1 MKHITHKIIVIT
13 LLFTYGFSF
22 ATTGLQQKAE
32 KAYGVKNYREAIMA
46 YEAIL
51 KEGAVSYKLYYNLG
65 NAYYKNNEIGKAI
78 YSYELA
84 NKLEPNNQD
93 IKNNLRIANQK
104 TIDKIE
110 SKENFFIGAIK
121 SGLVTALSTSGWAWL
136 SIISLSAALLMAFM
150 FFVSNTIAL
159 KRMGFFLSGISFII
173 FIGSMVLGFT
183 DLNDKRVIKF
193 AIILS
198 RESKIH
204 EEPSTESASK
214 FSLHEGTRV
223 SVLEAN
229 ATWTNIKL
237 ENGNE
242 GWIKTADVGLF

>member
-1 MKHITHKIIVIT
+1 MTQMKYIFLINVM
-13 LLFTYGFSF
+13 LFAYEISF
-22 ATTGLQQKAE
+22 ATSGLQQKAE
-32 KAYGVKNYREAIMA
+32 KAYGDKNYKEAIQA

-65 NAYYKNNEIGKAI
+65 NAYYKNNEIGKSI

-84 NKLEPNNQD
+84 NKLEPNNED

-104 TIDKIE
+104 TVDKIE

-121 SGLVTALSTSGWAWL
+121 SGIVTSLSTRGWAWL
-136 SIISLSAALLMAFM
+136 TIISLSLTLALAFI
-150 FFVSNTIAL
+150 FFVANNILL
-159 KRMGFFLSGISFII
+159 KRIGFFLSGVSLVVFIV
-173 FIGSMVLGFT
+173 SMVLGFT
-183 DLNDKRVIKF
+183 ALTDKHVINF
-193 AIILS
+193 AIILN

-204 EEPSTESASK
+204 EEPTENSGSK

-229 ATWTNIKL
+229 DTWTNIKL

-242 GWIKTADVGLF
+242 GWVKTVDVGLF

>member
-1 MKHITHKIIVIT
+1 MKYITYKIIVIT
-13 LLFTYGFSF
+13 LLFAYGFSF
-22 ATTGLQQKAE
+22 AGSGLQEKAE
-32 KAYGVKNYREAIMA
+32 KAYGDKNYKEAISF
-46 YEAIL
+46 YESIL

-93 IKNNLRIANQK
+93 IKNNLRIVNQK

-121 SGLVTALSTSGWAWL
+121 SGLVTSLSTTGWAWL
-136 SIISLSAALLMAFM
+136 SIISLSLALMMAFM
-150 FFVSNTIAL
+150 FFVANKMIL
-159 KRMGFFLSGISFII
+159 KRIGFFLSGISLII

-183 DLNDKRVIKF
+183 DLNDKRIIKF
-193 AIILS
+193 AIILN

-204 EEPSTESASK
+204 EEPTANSASK

-242 GWIKTADVGLF
+242 GWVKTTEVGLF